1 MPYSME
7 SLKDNCYDGTTC
19 LVNKLNIRDEK
30 VLQQVESS
38 ITLVKF
44 SYLMSNPLPGSYD
57 FEYYREIH
65 RYLFGDLYDWAGE
78 IRTIN
83 LSKKGTSFM
92 KAEQI
97 EASANACFERINSL
111 DFSKMSHDEL
121 IEEFADFYNT
131 LNLIH
136 PFREGHSM
144 DATLGIRCQFIGN
157 RQGCFNV
164 CHHLCSTRDY
174 GRAERDIFHT
184 HSRPTQIRC
193 ATDILIASIFF
204 PGLC

>member
-136 PFREGHSM
+136 PFREGNGRTQRLYFTQWMRHLGYDVNLSEIDKDVLMFATIYAAQGIM
-144 DATLGIRCQFIGN
+144 DGLKEIFSTLIPDQHRFDVQQTF
-157 RQGCFNV
+157 
-164 CHHLCSTRDY
+164 L
-174 GRAERDIFHT
+174 
-184 HSRPTQIRC
+184 
-193 ATDILIASIFF
+193 
-204 PGLC
+204 

>member
-7 SLKDNCYDGTTC
+7 LLKDNCYEGTTC

-30 VLQQVESS
+30 MLQQVESS

-44 SYLMSNPLPGSYD
+44 SYLMANPLPGSYD
-57 FEYYREIH
+57 FEHYREIH

-136 PFREGHSM
+136 PFREGNGRTQRLYFTQWMRHLGYDVNLSEIDKDVLMFATIYAAQGIM
-144 DATLGIRCQFIGN
+144 DGLKEIFSTLIPDQHRFDVQQTF
-157 RQGCFNV
+157 
-164 CHHLCSTRDY
+164 L
-174 GRAERDIFHT
+174 
-184 HSRPTQIRC
+184 
-193 ATDILIASIFF
+193 
-204 PGLC
+204 